1 MVQWPFAG
9 GKSVLKITDA
19 EFIKGATRQSGYP
32 SLGVSEFAFFGRSNA
47 GKSSLINML
56 LNRKSLVKTGSRPG
70 MTRQINFFLVN
81 KSFCLAD
88 LPGYG
93 YAQRSQAE
101 NEAFDRMLAEYV
113 STRETLKIIFLLMDL
128 RREPKEAELNTV
140 AYFEG
145 LGKKV
150 VLIGTKA
157 DKLGTNDIAKTVRSW
172 RTFFGDSDRQ
182 ILVSSATKKNG
193 RNDILALIAGELK

>member
-1 MVQWPFAG
+1 
-9 GKSVLKITDA
+9 
-19 EFIKGATRQSGYP
+19 
-32 SLGVSEFAFFGRSNA
+32 
-47 GKSSLINML
+47 ML